1 MNSKLVKG
9 SLAGVA
15 CLALAAGGSTFAAFS
30 DFGSIAD
37 NSVQTGILKLNLNNQ
52 NGSAAAPLNFGHF
65 NPGHSFVQN
74 VWVASSD
81 SASVPNAQLSVKVEN
96 IKDLENGCGSAH
108 SEQAV
113 DPSCSGSTDG
123 DGTLGG
129 EVSPLLGTDMYAWKP
144 AKPGV
149 CTDYPGAGDSATT
162 SIWHSTPLKG
172 TENVSKNI
180 GVLQGGQGYCV
191 RIEQYMPTSTGNEAQ
206 SDGVKF
212 DLRFDLVQL

>member
-30 DFGSIAD
+30 DFGTIAD
-37 NSVQTGILKLNLNNQ
+37 NSVQAGILKLNLNNQ
-52 NGSAAAPLNFGHF
+52 NGSAATPLNFGHF

-81 SASVPNAQLSVKVEN
+81 SASVPHAKLSVKVEN
-96 IKDLENGCGSAH
+96 IRDFENGCGSAN

-113 DPSCSGSTDG
+113 DGTCSASNDG

-129 EVSPLLGTDMYAWKP
+129 ELSPLLGTDMYAWRP
-144 AKPGV
+144 GTPGV
-149 CTDYPGAGDSATT
+149 CTSFPGAGDSGTT
-162 SIWHSTPLKG
+162 SIWHSTPLKS
-172 TENVSKNI
+172 TEDVSKEI
-180 GVLQGGQGYCV
+180 GVLDGGQGYCV
-191 RIEQYMPTSTGNEAQ
+191 RIEQYLPGGTGNQVQ